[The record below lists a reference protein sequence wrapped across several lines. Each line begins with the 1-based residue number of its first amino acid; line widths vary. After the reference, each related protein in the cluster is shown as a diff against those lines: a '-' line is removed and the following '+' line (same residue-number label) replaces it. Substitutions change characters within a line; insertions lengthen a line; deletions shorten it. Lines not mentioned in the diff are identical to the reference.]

1 MKQVIKLFDVP
12 HISSIQDMIFKSY
25 TKHIEKIALEDFLNT
40 PLSKLTYGEL
50 YNNII
55 KFGKSLLK
63 IGLNEREHIAVIGE
77 NRVQWGIA
85 YLTAMCFNF
94 VIVPVDKSLS
104 ENDIINIIYESDS
117 RAIVFSGA
125 LQRIICEM
133 KTSLNKV
140 RYYIS
145 MDLPED
151 KDGFHSMIKMIN
163 QQDKVIEN
171 FPKVNPDDLAE
182 IIYTSGSLGRAK
194 GVMLTQKGLAA
205 NLTGMTS
212 MIKVSPE
219 DRFIGILPLHHTYQC
234 TCGFLCPL
242 YAGASAHFIRSLK
255 TILEDI
261 KNSKATIMLGA
272 PLLYNKLY
280 SKIIK
285 NISENKIKTKIFPF
299 LVILTNIFKLIGWKN
314 CKKVVF
320 SKLHQKFGGSLRL
333 LIAGGAAP
341 DPKVSKWFRDVGFD
355 FVQGYGLT
363 ETSPILTLNKIEK
376 FKDEA
381 AGLPLP
387 GVEIRI
393 YQPNKYGVGEIY
405 AKGDNIMLGYY
416 KNETITSESFDG
428 GWFKTGDLGFIDNDG
443 FLHLNGRMKNVI
455 IANNGENVYPEE
467 IEDLLN
473 RSHFIIESLVYG
485 EKDEK
490 HDEIIASQIVSDS
503 EALIDY
509 AEKNNIKL
517 TGDIIYK
524 IISDEIRKIN
534 KELAPF
540 KQIKKFY
547 LRENEFE
554 KTTTQ
559 KIKRHLIQKTNNK

>member
-1 MKQVIKLFDVP
+1 MKPETKLFDVP
-12 HISSIQDMIFKSY
+12 YISSIQDMLIKSCSEFKD
-25 TKHIEKIALEDFLNT
+25 KIALEDYLNISI
-40 PLSKLTYGEL
+40 SKVTYGEL
-50 YNNII
+50 FDNII

-63 IGLNEREHIAVIGE
+63 TGLTERDHLAVIGE
-77 NRVQWGIA
+77 NRVQWGIS
-85 YLTAMCFNF
+85 YLTAMYFNF
-94 VIVPVDKSLS
+94 VIVPVDRSLS
-104 ENDIINIIYESDS
+104 ENDIINIIYESD
-117 RAIVFSGA
+117 AKALVFSGSV
-125 LQRIICEM
+125 QNMICEM
-133 KTSLNKV
+133 KSSLYKV
-140 RYYIS
+140 RYFIS

-151 KDGFHSMIKMIN
+151 KDGFYSMVKMIN
-163 QQDKVIEN
+163 QQNNNHEKLPEV
-171 FPKVNPDDLAE
+171 KPDELAE

-205 NLTGMTS
+205 NLMGMTS

-234 TCGFLCPL
+234 TCGFLCAL
-242 YAGASAHFIRSLK
+242 YAGASAHFTRSLK

-285 NISENKIKTKIFPF
+285 SISENKTKAI
-299 LVILTNIFKLIGWKN
+299 VIPSLIWLTNIFKRISRKN
-314 CKKVVF
+314 YKKVIF
-320 SKLHQKFGGSLRL
+320 EELHQKFGGSMRL

-341 DPKVSKWFRDVGFD
+341 DPKVSKGFRNFGFD

-363 ETSPILTLNKIEK
+363 ETSPILTLNRIDK

-387 GVEIRI
+387 GVQIKI
-393 YQPNKYGVGEIY
+393 YQPDKYGVGEIY
-405 AKGDNIMLGYY
+405 AKGDNIMPGYY
-416 KNETITSESFDG
+416 KNEKITSESFDK
-428 GWFKTGDLGFIDNDG
+428 GWFKTGDLGFIDKDG
-443 FLHLNGRMKNVI
+443 FLHLNGRKKNVI

-473 RSHFIIESLVYG
+473 RSPFIIESLVFG

-490 HDEIIASQIVSDS
+490 HDEVIACQIVADS
-503 EALIDY
+503 EAFISY
-509 AEKNNIKL
+509 AEKNNTKL
-517 TGDIIYK
+517 T
-524 IISDEIRKIN
+524 DEIVNTVIADVIKKTN

-540 KQIKKFY
+540 KRIKKFY
-547 LRENEFE
+547 LREKEFE

-559 KIKRHLIQKTNNK
+559 KIKRHLVQKK